1 MYKILM
7 VCLGNICRSPLAQG
21 ILEKKSKESNIN
33 IYVDSAGTG
42 GWHVGSSPDLRS
54 INIAKKYNIDI
65 SDQKARKFSTY
76 DFQEFDKIFVMDKSN
91 YRDLIRLCSNE
102 KECNKIQ
109 LILKNI
115 NPENNISV
123 PDPYYGEED
132 GFEKVYRL
140 LEKACSEI
148 ISEIEINE

>member
-1 MYKILM
+1 MYKVLM

-21 ILEKKSKESNIN
+21 ILEKKSEENNIN

-54 INIAKKYNIDI
+54 INVAKKHYIDI
-65 SDQKARKFSTY
+65 SHQKARIFSTY
-76 DFQEFDKIFVMDKSN
+76 DFKEFDKIYVMDTSN

-102 KECNKIQ
+102 KECSKIE

-115 NPENNISV
+115 DSENNPSV
-123 PDPYYGEED
+123 PDPYYGKEN
-132 GFEKVYRL
+132 GFENIYRL
-140 LEKACSEI
+140 LEKACTKIMSEI
-148 ISEIEINE
+148 KKNE

>member
-1 MYKILM
+1 M

-21 ILEKKSKESNIN
+21 ILEKKSKESNVN

-65 SDQKARKFSTY
+65 SNQKARKFSTY

-132 GFEKVYRL
+132 GFEKIYRL

-148 ISEIEINE
+148 IGEIEINE

>member
-21 ILEKKSKESNIN
+21 ILEKKSKERNIN

-65 SDQKARKFSTY
+65 SNQKARKFSTY
-76 DFQEFDKIFVMDKSN
+76 DFQEFDKIFVMDNNN

-115 NPENNISV
+115 APENNSSV
-123 PDPYYGEED
+123 PDPYYGKED
-132 GFEKVYRL
+132 GFEKIYRL

>member
-1 MYKILM
+1 MYKVLM

-21 ILEKKSKESNIN
+21 ILERKSKENNTN
-33 IYVDSAGTG
+33 IYVDSAGTA

-54 INIAKKYNIDI
+54 INIAKKNKIDI
-65 SDQKARKFSTY
+65 SNQKARKFSTY
-76 DFQEFDKIFVMDKSN
+76 DFKEFDKIFVMDNSN
-91 YRDLIRLCSNE
+91 YRDLIRLCSNQ

-115 NPENNISV
+115 DPEKSPSV
-123 PDPYYGEED
+123 PDPYYGKEN
-132 GFEKVYRL
+132 GFENIYRL
-140 LEKACSEI
+140 LEKACSKI

>member
-1 MYKILM
+1 MYKVLM

-21 ILEKKSKESNIN
+21 IREKKSKESNVN
-33 IYVDSAGTG
+33 IYVDSAGTA

-54 INIAKKYNIDI
+54 INIAKKNKIDI
-65 SDQKARKFSTY
+65 SNQKARKFSIY
-76 DFQEFDKIFVMDKSN
+76 DFKEFDKIFVMDTSN
-91 YRDLIRLCSNE
+91 YRDLIRLCSNQ

-115 NPENNISV
+115 DPEKSLSV

-132 GFEKVYRL
+132 GFEKIYRL
-140 LEKACSEI
+140 LDKACSKI
-148 ISEIEINE
+148 MSEIEINE

>member
-1 MYKILM
+1 M

-132 GFEKVYRL
+132 GFEEIYRL

-148 ISEIEINE
+148 ISEIKINE

>member
-1 MYKILM
+1 M

-21 ILEKKSKESNIN
+21 ILEKKSKESNLN

-76 DFQEFDKIFVMDKSN
+76 DFQEFDKIFVMDNNN

-115 NPENNISV
+115 DPEKNTSV

-132 GFEKVYRL
+132 GFEKIYRL

-148 ISEIEINE
+148 ISKIEINE